1 MSQNEIESEL
11 PEVEEQVE
19 EAPKAKKESKA
30 KATSSQGTKA
40 MTKED
45 IIAAVKHMTV
55 LELAEV
61 VKALQEEF
69 GVTAA
74 VPVAGVAAPA
84 VAGGPGGVPAEEE
97 EQTEFSVILKEI
109 GENKISVIKAV
120 RELTT
125 LGLKEAKDLVE
136 SAPKPVKE
144 GVNKE
149 EAATTKQ
156 KLEEA
161 GAKVE
166 VK

>member
-1 MSQNEIESEL
+1 MSQNEVESEQ
-11 PEVEEQVE
+11 PKVEEQVE
-19 EAPKAKKESKA
+19 EAPEAKKESKA
-30 KATSSQGTKA
+30 KVTSSQKTKTI
-40 MTKED
+40 TKED
-45 IIAAVKHMTV
+45 IIAAVKNMTV

-74 VPVAGVAAPA
+74 APVA
-84 VAGGPGGVPAEEE
+84 AGASAPGGAPAEEE
-97 EQTEFSVILKEI
+97 EKTEFSVILKGI

-120 RELTT
+120 RELTP

-136 SAPKPVKE
+136 SAPKAVKE

-149 EAATTKQ
+149 EAATAKQ

-161 GAKVE
+161 GATVE

>member
-1 MSQNEIESEL
+1 MSQNEVESEQ
-11 PEVEEQVE
+11 PKVEEQVE
-19 EAPKAKKESKA
+19 EAPEAKKEPKA
-30 KATSSQGTKA
+30 KVTSSQKTKTI
-40 MTKED
+40 TKED
-45 IIAAVKHMTV
+45 IIAAVKNMTV

-69 GVTAA
+69 GISAA
-74 VPVAGVAAPA
+74 APVAAVAAPA
-84 VAGGPGGVPAEEE
+84 GAAAPVEEE
-97 EQTEFSVILKEI
+97 KTEFAVILKEI

-136 SAPKPVKE
+136 SAPKTVKE

-149 EAATTKQ
+149 EAATSKQ

-161 GAKVE
+161 GATVE